1 MQQQTFNLAEDGMR
15 PRGFLQVTKI
25 RASDGE
31 VIEQFESENLV
42 VNAGRTAMAH
52 MWSGDWFTGGNLGYV
67 NLMKFG
73 DRGYDLTDPT
83 LPLPTDVTR
92 TQLFCEDASRPILI
106 SKAVTIDWPDGTSGQ
121 KVRFS
126 CTIGASEGNG
136 TGRAG
141 YSEAA
146 MYRADGTFA
155 AHKTFGVITK
165 TNEFILTFR
174 WTFQF

>member
-1 MQQQTFNLAEDGMR
+1 MNQTINLASEAL
-15 PRGFLQVTKI
+15 PIRGFLEVTKI
-25 RASDGE
+25 RASDGS
-31 VIEQFESENLV
+31 VVTQFEAENLV
-42 VNAGRTAMAH
+42 VNAGRTGMAH
-52 MWSGDWFTGGNLGYV
+52 MWAGEWFTGPNLGYV

-73 DRGYDLTDPT
+73 DRGYDITDPT
-83 LPLPTDVTR
+83 LPKSTDVTR
-92 TQLFCEDASRPILI
+92 TQLFCEDESRPIII
-106 SKAVTIDWPDGTSGQ
+106 SKAVTVDWPDGTDGT

-126 CTIGASEGNG
+126 CTINANEGNG

-146 MYRADGTFA
+146 MYRADGVFA
-155 AHKTFGVITK
+155 SHKTFGVITK